1 MGNNPYSIAAVRTAF
16 ATLIMWAQTLD
27 ISFYQ
32 WRSWKSCSYEGK
44 HVRRIKSCSTA
55 QIAEIDKE
63 TLVRLHKNA
72 NDILDVTSVCYYSSR
87 FFCIGDA

>member
-55 QIAEIDKE
+55 QIAEILGNPAAMKE
-63 TLVRLHKNA
+63 SMFEELKAAVRPKSQKSIKKLW
-72 NDILDVTSVCYYSSR
+72 
-87 FFCIGDA
+87 